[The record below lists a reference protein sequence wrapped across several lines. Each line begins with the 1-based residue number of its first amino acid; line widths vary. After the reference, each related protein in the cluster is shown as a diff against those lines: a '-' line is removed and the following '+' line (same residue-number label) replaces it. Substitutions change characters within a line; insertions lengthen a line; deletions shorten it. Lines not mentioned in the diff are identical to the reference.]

1 MKKPYTLHS
10 LQKRI
15 KAILLTII
23 FLFCSLGIRLFV
35 VQIINGQELQLK
47 ATEQWT
53 RDLSLTAPRGSFFD
67 TTGDTLAVS
76 YTTYNVYVRGR
87 EVKDAE
93 ETAKILHEILEL
105 DYQKVLEKVSK
116 KNVSEVL
123 LKMQIEADIA
133 EKIYNAQLDGIY
145 LSENVGRYYVY
156 GNMLTQLLG
165 FTSIDNV
172 GQAGLEAYL
181 NDYLTGV
188 DGYSY
193 VQSDLQGK
201 EIGGMLRYYVG
212 GIAGNDVKLTANSK
226 IQILLERVLEK
237 AYQNEKAK
245 SVTGIV
251 IGAKNGEVLA
261 ISSKPSFDLNEIP
274 RNDLSVL
281 FEQSKMKAVTD
292 TYEPGSTFKI
302 LTVAA
307 ALEEGV
313 TNLNEHFYCPG
324 YRIIDGQ
331 KIKCWKTIG
340 HGSQTL
346 EEAFANSCNCC
357 FMDLAMRLGVDKFYS
372 YMQKF
377 GLGQKTNISISGES
391 SGILMPQKNVKNVD
405 LARMGFGHAI
415 AVTPIQLASIVAG
428 ITNGGV
434 YNSPTVIKEIVDT
447 NGNTTYKPNVSQ
459 KRIVSEETSKIVNG
473 LLEKAENK
481 TAKYSFVEGYN
492 VGGKT
497 GTAQKYDENGKIAS
511 GKYISSFIGTYPA
524 DNPEYIF
531 MILVDEPSA
540 GAYYG
545 SLVAAPYGKEF
556 FSELFKFYNMPK
568 DDDSVVIEKVVMPQ
582 VVGLSL
588 ANAMAEL
595 KKNNLECEIDGEG
608 GKIIKQLPPA
618 GTILDKGT
626 TVLLGLG

>member
-1 MKKPYTLHS
+1 M
-10 LQKRI
+10 
-15 KAILLTII
+15 
-23 FLFCSLGIRLFV
+23 
-35 VQIINGQELQLK
+35 QIINGQELQLK

-133 EKIYNAQLDGIY
+133 EKIYNTQLGGIY

-181 NDYLTGV
+181 NDYLTGI

-212 GIAGNDVKLTANSK
+212 GTAGNDVKLTANSK

-245 SVTGIV
+245 NVTGIV
-251 IGAKNGEVLA
+251 IGARNGEVLA

-274 RNDLSVL
+274 RNDLSIL

-391 SGILMPQKNVKNVD
+391 SGILMHQKNVKNVD

-415 AVTPIQLASIVAG
+415 AVTPIQLISIVAG

-447 NGNTTYKPNVSQ
+447 NGNTTYKPNVSK

-481 TAKYSFVEGYN
+481 TENYSFVEGYN

-588 ANAMAEL
+588 ANAMVEL
-595 KKNNLECEIDGEG
+595 KKNNLECEIEGDG
-608 GKIIKQLPPA
+608 GKVVKQLPPA

-626 TVLLGLG
+626 IVLISLG